1 MTASISFNH
10 VNLKN
15 GCCELLLKHCLDTDN
30 TIDYIHTQDYLIKT
44 NKTVNHGCIYT
55 FNDNS
60 SNNNLQLLLND
71 IKIHIPYLTNN
82 DIQIIKKMD
91 LIDEIKDYP
100 WFLF

>member
-15 GCCELLLKHCLDTDN
+15 GCCEILLKHCLDTDN
-30 TIDYIHTQDYLIKT
+30 TIEYIHSQDYLLKKNNTI
-44 NKTVNHGCIYT
+44 NHGCIFT
-55 FNDNS
+55 FNHNS
-60 SNNNLQLLLND
+60 SNDNLQFLLNE

-82 DIQIIKKMD
+82 NIQITNNMN
-91 LIDEIKDYP
+91 LIDEIKEYP